1 MPFEFK
7 KADIDDIILIKT
19 KRSVD
24 DRGYFIKGFEME
36 PFSSFLR
43 DPFVEDYVSQSKKD
57 VLRGLHYQIEPK
69 AQGKY
74 ITVLTGR
81 ILDVA
86 LDIRKNSKTFRKF
99 SMNELSPLSWDSVW
113 IPKGFAHGFLS
124 MEDNTVVLNRCTG
137 EFDPNF
143 ERGIRWDDPFFKIN
157 WPLDDPI
164 ISEKDSNWGMWTSRI
179 EL

>member
-7 KADIDDIILIKT
+7 KADIDDIVLIKT

-43 DPFVEDYVSQSKKD
+43 DPFVEDYVSQSKQD

-86 LDIRKNSKTFRKF
+86 LDIRKNSKTFHKF
-99 SMNELSPLSWDSVW
+99 SMNELSALGWDSVW
-113 IPKGFAHGFLS
+113 IPEGFAHGFLS

-137 EFDPNF
+137 QFDPSL
-143 ERGIRWDDPFFKIN
+143 ERGIRWNDPFFKIN

-164 ISEKDSNWGMWTSRI
+164 ISEKDSGWRLWSQ
-179 EL
+179 E